1 MVGEQPSCSL
11 QDDFHFPTRVS
22 GKALRPEGHLTWTLT
37 DGPDSRPLGSVLR
50 AVIPPAGANAPH
62 PSFSL
67 TTPVAEKFWRLPVL
81 NMIQINKTG
90 SISEGVCGLG
100 GKISP
105 ECVQIIHKI
114 CMNGIGTI
122 RSRAKETTLFPFG
135 GIKLCFVGMGRI
147 STGRTRVESREGL
160 QGEDSVCTKP
170 WEWIFSWKKCPLVW
184 PVSRTLGS
192 RAMGNLLQLETFRK
206 GE

>member
-1 MVGEQPSCSL
+1 M
-11 QDDFHFPTRVS
+11 
-22 GKALRPEGHLTWTLT
+22 TWTLT
-37 DGPDSRPLGSVLR
+37 DGPGDRPLGSVCR
-50 AVIPPAGANAPH
+50 AVIPPAGASTPSL
-62 PSFSL
+62 SFSL

-100 GKISP
+100 GKISR

-122 RSRAKETTLFPFG
+122 RSRAKEMKLFLFG
-135 GIKLCFVGMGRI
+135 GIKLCFVEMGRI

-160 QGEDSVCTKP
+160 RGGDSVWTKP
-170 WEWIFSWKKCPLVW
+170 WEWIFSWKKRPFGW
-184 PVSRTLGS
+184 PVSGTPGS
-192 RAMGNLLQLETFRK
+192 RVMRNLLQLETFRK